1 MSPQSNWCRC
11 TSCHAGYGWKDK
23 DFDFTSQENVD
34 CLVCHDTTGT
44 YRKFPTARGH
54 PAYEEKKFKGKVFK
68 PVDLRKVALKVGA
81 TSRTTCGRCHFYG
94 GGSDGVKHG
103 DLDSSLF
110 KASKALDV
118 HMDVKGLNYSC
129 TACHVTKAHQISG
142 RIYSQPAPNKHQL
155 ALPKDDGERL
165 ACESCHSRTPHKKK
179 EVLNHHTDKVACQT
193 CHIPRYARGGVF
205 TKMWWDWSTAGK
217 LDKNGKAIVKKDE
230 HGNIIFL
237 SKKGDMGWA
246 QDVEPE
252 YYWYNGSMG
261 YFRASDK
268 IPPENEPNAVNAAS
282 LEINSL
288 KGDYEDPKARIFP
301 FKVMRGKQ
309 PYDPENRILV
319 IPHLFGKKGTGAYW
333 GEYNWEKAAAV
344 GMREAGLPF
353 SGKIDFIETDM
364 YWPITHMVAPKE
376 QALSCEECHSRNG
389 RLANLDGFYLPGR
402 DRWNMLDRLAWA
414 ALGLTLLGIL
424 LHAGL
429 RFVGTGRKGGQS

>member
-23 DFDFTSQENVD
+23 NFDFTSQENVD

-44 YRKFPTARGH
+44 YRKFPTACGH
-54 PAYEEKKFKGKVFK
+54 PAYEEKKFGGKVFK

-94 GGSDGVKHG
+94 GGGDGVKHG

-110 KASKALDV
+110 KAGKTLDV
-118 HMDVKGLNYSC
+118 HMDVKGLNYTC
-129 TACHVTKAHQISG
+129 TTCHVTKAHHISG

-165 ACESCHSRTPHKKK
+165 ACESCHSRSPHKKE

-230 HGNIIFL
+230 HGNLIFH

-246 QDVEPE
+246 QNVEPE
-252 YYWYNGSMG
+252 YGWYNGSMS

-268 IPPENEPNAVNAAS
+268 ISQGVEKI
-282 LEINSL
+282 EINSL
-288 KGDYEDPKARIFP
+288 RGDYEDPKARIFP
-301 FKVMRGKQ
+301 FKVMRGNQ

-319 IPHLFGKKGTGAYW
+319 IPYLAGKKGTGAYW
-333 GEYNWEKAAAV
+333 GEYDWQKAAAV

-353 SGKIDFIETDM
+353 SGKIDFIKSEM

-376 QALSCEECHSRNG
+376 QALSCDECHSRNG
-389 RLANLDGFYLPGR
+389 RLANLKGFYLPGR
-402 DRWNMLDRLAWA
+402 DRWQRLDRLAWI

-429 RFVGTGRKGGQS
+429 RFVSAGRRGGQS